1 MTTLQIVLA
10 AICAVVAL
18 WLVVLIVLDRLP
30 GDWLLG
36 ALALIEV
43 GLVVQLV
50 IGLVQ
55 VFGDHGD
62 LNVAAYVGYLVGSLL
77 VLPIGFVWSAGERTR
92 SGTAVLLVAVLAVA
106 FLFVRLHQLWSY
118 R

>member
-1 MTTLQIVLA
+1 MTALQIVLA
-10 AICAVVAL
+10 AICLVTAI
-18 WLVVLIVLDRLP
+18 WLVVLIVLDRLY
-30 GDWLLG
+30 G
-36 ALALIEV
+36 ALAVIEV

-77 VLPIGFVWSAGERTR
+77 VLPIAFAWSAGERTR
-92 SGTAVLLVAVLAVA
+92 SGTGVLLVGVVAVG
-106 FLFVRLHQLWSY
+106 FLFLRLHQLWAY